1 MQMFEST
8 LSRSLLVILLC
19 AVGCGRSQIVQPLSQ
34 EHVEATFEIDGSN
47 HVLADDGNIYRVIDS
62 GSDDEGWEFV
72 SKVFDPEEIQ
82 RSYVVDEGVTYR
94 VAPDTE
100 QRFEVLCEFD
110 ESFEDL
116 EPGLPGLIK
125 LTSPERLRW
134 SALTLQSPEAPTVS
148 EYVAL
153 RNKLLSG
160 AAEFLDSRVEPTK
173 ELAHT
178 GSKSLK
184 CVATSKPSSMVTC
197 KASISCPLVYFRD
210 GDDFWYEAYYLA
222 KGSLPMTLVD
232 LESEFIQEHPGIR
245 LRIFDDGALGV
256 ELKALSKPQY
266 RQDPDKRVAFPKD
279 QWVCVR
285 VHLHLSPTDGK
296 IEIWQDGVKVLDKAG
311 TTLPFRSAIYNSLE
325 IGISAHGNP
334 NESCTLYVD
343 DVRLSTTEFAESKSR
358 PHQTAD

>member
-19 AVGCGRSQIVQPLSQ
+19 AVGCGRPQVVKPLGQ
-34 EHVEATFEIDGSN
+34 DHVEATFEIDGSN

-62 GSDDEGWEFV
+62 GKDDKGWEFV
-72 SKVFDPEEIQ
+72 SKVFDPEEVQ
-82 RSYVVDEGVTYR
+82 RSYVVNEGVTYR
-94 VAPDTE
+94 VAPDTG
-100 QRFEVLCEFD
+100 QRFEVLRQFD

-134 SALTLQSPEAPTVS
+134 SALTLQSPKAPTVS
-148 EYVAL
+148 EYVDL
-153 RNKLLSG
+153 RKKLQLG
-160 AAEFLDSRVEPTK
+160 EADFLDSRVEPTK
-173 ELAHT
+173 EFAHS
-178 GSKSLK
+178 GSTSLK
-184 CVATSKPSSMVTC
+184 CVATAKPSNMVTC
-197 KASISCPLVYFRD
+197 KASISCPLVYFRN

-222 KGSLPMTLVD
+222 KGSLPMTLID

-256 ELKALSKPQY
+256 ELKALNKPQF
-266 RQDPDKRVAFPKD
+266 RQDPEKRVAFPKD

-285 VHLHLSPTDGK
+285 VHFHLSPTDGK
-296 IEIWQDGVKVLDKAG
+296 MEIWQDGVKVLDKAG

-334 NESCTLYVD
+334 EDSCTLFVD
-343 DVRLSTTEFAESKSR
+343 DIRCSSKELSDGK
-358 PHQTAD
+358 

>member
-8 LSRSLLVILLC
+8 LSRTLLIILLC
-19 AVGCGRSQIVQPLSQ
+19 ASGCGQTQIFKPLGK
-34 EHVEATFEIDGSN
+34 EHIEARFEIDGAN

-62 GSDDEGWEFV
+62 GNDDKGWEFV
-72 SKVFDPEEIQ
+72 SKVFDPEEVQ

-94 VAPDTE
+94 VDPDTE
-100 QRFEVLCEFD
+100 QRFEVLREFD

-116 EPGLPGLIK
+116 EPGLPGLTK

-134 SALTLQSPEAPTVS
+134 SALTLQSPKAPTVS

-160 AAEFLDSRVEPTK
+160 DGDFLDSRLEPTK
-173 ELAHT
+173 ELSHS
-178 GSKSLK
+178 GSTSLK
-184 CVATSKPSSMVTC
+184 CVATAKPSSMVTC
-197 KASISCPLVYFRD
+197 KASVSCPLVYFRN

-232 LESEFIQEHPGIR
+232 LESEFVQEHPGIR

-256 ELKALSKPQY
+256 ELKALNKPQF

-285 VHLHLSPTDGK
+285 VHFHLSPTEGK
-296 IEIWQDGVKVLDKAG
+296 VEVWQDDVKVLDKSG
-311 TTLPFRSAIYNSLE
+311 PTLPFRSAIYNSLE

-334 NESCTLYVD
+334 KDSCTLYVD
-343 DVRLSTTEFAESKSR
+343 DVRLSATEFADGK
-358 PHQTAD
+358 